1 MTLLLIR
8 AILWSASLGLLVACA
23 GTDLRKRII
32 PNELVILIA
41 AIGLALSLTSHP
53 ERVWIDLLAASALLC
68 GLWFLVGYDLLGGG
82 DAKLIAAVTLLVPPD
97 RIGLLLL
104 AIALAGGLL
113 SGAYLTAYRMA
124 NRSPLPR
131 RAAAAVVGSTSGFNR
146 FLRNECSRIAT
157 GKSVPY
163 ALAVLGG
170 VSIYLTYELYQCSFA
185 TSCSL

>member
-1 MTLLLIR
+1 MTLLIIR
-8 AILWSASLGLLVACA
+8 TILWSASLGLLVVCA

-32 PNELVILIA
+32 LNEMVILIA

-53 ERVWIDLLAASALLC
+53 GRVWVGLLAAFILLC
-68 GLWFLVGYDLLGGG
+68 GLWVLVGYDLLGGG

-104 AIALAGGLL
+104 SIALAGGLL
-113 SGAYLTAYRMA
+113 SGAYLAAHRMA

-131 RAAAAVVGSTSGFNR
+131 CAAADIPYPTSGFNR
-146 FLRNECSRIAT
+146 FLRNEHARIAT
-157 GKSVPY
+157 GESVPY

-170 VSIYLTYELYQCSFA
+170 VSVYLTYGLYQCSFA
-185 TSCSL
+185 TSCLL